1 MLKVIVLCLIT
12 LISRGMRLGVV
23 LTSHDTVAGA
33 SLSTLVSEQLDA
45 FRSIDLKIVSQDEQ
59 TVENQYGKVTLVVV
73 VLEQPPCYPVIGLG
87 LQHTIVFLQRHRP
100 GDEPPPHAINHHA
113 NVRALADMNVESIIA
128 TTCVG
133 TLVASFPPGRVG
145 LARQYID
152 FTGVPITFHQSK
164 AVFTSVTQPFDES
177 LNKQLEVTLRRV
189 QELPEKVRLQYTYW
203 LSCGPQY
210 ETEAE
215 VTAIDRFGGEVCG
228 FTMPREAKVTG
239 PTRQGQPLQT
249 HSCSGCMQHAPCFMT
264 PGFTRAPCKSTAQ
277 LCAEL
282 GIPYSALL
290 IATNWAAGRHPCASR
305 VRTAQEIACSGYVS
319 LQSHVAARGGARS

>member
-1 MLKVIVLCLIT
+1 LL
-12 LISRGMRLGVV
+12 RGSASPVRVTPMRLGVV

-33 SLSTLVSEQLDA
+33 SLSSRVGEQLEA
-45 FRSIDLKIVSQDEQ
+45 FSSIGLKLISKEEQ
-59 TVENQYGKVTLVVV
+59 IVENQYGQVTLVIV
-73 VLEQPPCYPVIGLG
+73 VLEQPPCYPVIDRG
-87 LQHTIVFLQRHRP
+87 LQHTIVFLQRHGP
-100 GDEPPPHAINHHA
+100 GDEPPPHAVNHHA
-113 NVRALADMNVESIIA
+113 NVRALADLKVDSIIA

-152 FTGVPITFHQSK
+152 FTGMPVTFHDKK
-164 AVFTSVTQPFDES
+164 AVFTSVTQPFDEI
-177 LNKQLEVTLRRV
+177 LNKQLEETLRRV
-189 QELPEKVRLQYTYW
+189 QELSDKVRLQYTYW

-228 FTMPREAKVTG
+228 FTMPREAK
-239 PTRQGQPLQT
+239 
-249 HSCSGCMQHAPCFMT
+249 
-264 PGFTRAPCKSTAQ
+264 

-290 IATNWAAGRHPCASR
+290 IATNWAAGRHPGDNAKALSHEEVAKCASQR
-305 VRTAQEIACSGYVS
+305 NG
-319 LQSHVAARGGARS
+319 VAFSCLVDIFDNAINRGVGQFNDAKRRRLD